1 MGASVVNPSGSCL
14 IKGCVV
20 CPVLKIQT
28 FSLWRMYYIQ
38 DYPDYYQLIT
48 HPIALS
54 TLRKRISANY
64 YKSISHFRDDWKLM
78 FDNVRMHNQEG
89 SWVYVDAEEMEK
101 VLFGSTVALS
111 AHLLKTLRSPG

>member
-1 MGASVVNPSGSCL
+1 MGTSIVNPSGSYL

-20 CPVLKIQT
+20 CPVLKIQM
-28 FSLWRMYYIQ
+28 FSLWCMYYIQ

-54 TLRKRISANY
+54 MLCKRISANY

-78 FDNVRMHNQEG
+78 FDNVWMYNQEG
-89 SWVYVDAEEMEK
+89 SWVYMDAEEMGK
-101 VLFGSTVALS
+101 VFFGSTVALL
-111 AHLLKTLRSPG
+111 AHFLKTLCSPG

>member
-1 MGASVVNPSGSCL
+1 
-14 IKGCVV
+14 
-20 CPVLKIQT
+20 
-28 FSLWRMYYIQ
+28 MYYIQ

-64 YKSISHFRDDWKLM
+64 YKSISHFHDDWKLM
-78 FDNVRMHNQEG
+78 FDNVRTHNQEG
-89 SWVYVDAEEMEK
+89 LWVYVDAEEMEK